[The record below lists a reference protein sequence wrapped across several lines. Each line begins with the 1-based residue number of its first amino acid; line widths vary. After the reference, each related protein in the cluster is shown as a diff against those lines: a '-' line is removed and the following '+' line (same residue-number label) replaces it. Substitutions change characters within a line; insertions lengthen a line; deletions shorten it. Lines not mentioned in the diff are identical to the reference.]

1 MRRDSVPFR
10 VTTTRGTPT
19 DGQAGMTICSGAE
32 SDVRLKEVRTG
43 ERTFFFVGGFALL
56 VVSPMIVA
64 GLARGEWSSL
74 LLTGVPATFLVVG
87 HCFRCFTPDDY
98 LVLHPDRMEFPRR
111 RGESQIVTWS
121 DVTAVHWPRTHDS
134 SARIVLSL
142 APETD
147 RPLGKAWIALDHLS
161 PADRLTC
168 IRYLR
173 SAAAGI
179 QQVDWPQFCR
189 KRAIRLAEMMEAVGN
204 ETMAWGSGLHP
215 AAQPE
220 PCVEFFNQ
228 HSFVAGV
235 TFPVMSLLVLCRS
248 SSRSL
253 WWNMATIIAISGAIN
268 IRLVWGVWASPFT
281 EIVMGFA
288 AGLFCVGL
296 LAPSKVKD
304 RNRSED
310 VPPLLT
316 VGSLA
321 LAIIGG
327 PLLGNAMVIGWVQIP
342 KAAAGLIGPAFCFVL
357 LFPALFA
364 AARRR
369 RTEKRQT
376 AALEA
381 DAIRRW
387 EAYVQTGTL
396 PDAAEHDVGGTETR
410 LG

>member
-1 MRRDSVPFR
+1 MLRDCVPIR
-10 VTTTRGTPT
+10 VTTTRVTPT
-19 DGQAGMTICSGAE
+19 DGQARMTLCSGSE

-43 ERTFFFVGGFALL
+43 ERSFFCVGGFALL
-56 VVSPMIVA
+56 VVSPMIAA

-74 LLTGVPATFLVVG
+74 LLAGVPAAFLVVG
-87 HCFRCFTPDDY
+87 RCFRCFTPDDY

-111 RGESQIVTWS
+111 RSESQIVTWS
-121 DVTAVHWPRTHDS
+121 DVTAVHWPITHES

-142 APETD
+142 AQETD

-189 KRAIRLAEMMEAVGN
+189 KRALRLAEMIEAVGN
-204 ETMAWGSGLHP
+204 ENTVRGCGLHP
-215 AAQPE
+215 AAQPD

-228 HSFVAGV
+228 HPFVAGV
-235 TFPVMSLLVLCRS
+235 TFPVMSLVVLCRS

-253 WWNMATIIAISGAIN
+253 WWTMAAIIAISGAIN

-296 LAPSKVKD
+296 LAPSKIKD

-327 PLLGNAMVIGWVQIP
+327 PLLGNAMVIGWVQVP
-342 KAAAGLIGPAFCFVL
+342 KEVAGLISLSFWLVL
-357 LFPALFA
+357 LFPAFFVA
-364 AARRR
+364 VRRR
-369 RTEKRQT
+369 RTEKRQM

-396 PDAAEHDVGGTETR
+396 PDAAEHDAAGAET
-410 LG
+410 